1 MKMIVGMALK
11 FYAIDAKGL
20 KLKLKKFWG
29 LILMFVAVMGGRLV
43 WGGGGQFLA
52 PLILNRVKTTV
63 FVCFSFFPLLKF

>member
-1 MKMIVGMALK
+1 MIVGMALK

-20 KLKLKKFWG
+20 KLKLKKFLG

-43 WGGGGQFLA
+43 WGGGQFLA

>member
-43 WGGGGQFLA
+43 WGGGGGGAIFGS
-52 PLILNRVKTTV
+52 PH
-63 FVCFSFFPLLKF
+63 PE

>member
-43 WGGGGQFLA
+43 WGGQFLA

>member
-1 MKMIVGMALK
+1 MIVGMALK

-52 PLILNRVKTTV
+52 PHILNRVKTTV